1 MSSSNPGATKIYLDS
16 DYSVYKTPDISPADL
31 IFTLENAVSY
41 DFDVFALSLLEVS
54 APNIEPIIM
63 VGVNDT
69 LHFNENSNTVN
80 VFTAVL
86 SEGFYTGSTFA
97 AELQT
102 RMNASGASNTYTCSY
117 NTNTFKLTIATT
129 LPNTFRILGTS
140 NGSTCLSE
148 MGFVSTTS
156 PSFTTAKTG
165 DYVVNLCGS
174 RYLDVRVNHQ
184 TGSVVSGV
192 NERGNIMC
200 RMSFDVPKGAV
211 QNYQA
216 QVPVE
221 HLVKRS
227 SLSRIEITMYND
239 RGLKVK
245 LPSNHKYTFMLSLR
259 AVS

>member
-16 DYSVYKTPDISPADL
+16 DYSVYKTPDISPSDL
-31 IFTLENAVSY
+31 IFSLENSVNY
-41 DFDVFALSLLEVS
+41 DFDLYALSLLEVS
-54 APNIEPIIM
+54 APNIEPVIIA
-63 VGVNDT
+63 GVNDKF
-69 LHFNENSNTVN
+69 LFNENLNTIN
-80 VFTAVL
+80 VFTATL
-86 SEGFYTGSTFA
+86 TEGFYQGSTFA
-97 AELQT
+97 SELQT

-117 NTNTFKLTIATT
+117 NPSTFKITITT
-129 LPNTFRILGTS
+129 TIPNTFRILGAS
-140 NGSTCLSE
+140 SGSTCLPE
-148 MGFVSTTS
+148 MGFSSGTTTFS
-156 PSFTTAKTG
+156 TAKVG

-174 RYLDVRVNHQ
+174 RYLDIRVNHQ

-192 NERGNIMC
+192 NQRGNIMC
-200 RMSFDVPKGAV
+200 RMSFDVPKGSI

-227 SLSRIEITMYND
+227 ALSRIEITMYND

-245 LPSNHKYTFMLSLR
+245 LPTNHKYTFMLSLR